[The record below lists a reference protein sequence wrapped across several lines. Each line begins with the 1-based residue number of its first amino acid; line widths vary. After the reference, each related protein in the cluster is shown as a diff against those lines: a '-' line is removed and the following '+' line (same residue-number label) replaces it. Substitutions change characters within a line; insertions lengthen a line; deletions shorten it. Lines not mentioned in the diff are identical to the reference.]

1 MKPANDRRAMP
12 FWHHHASPKLF
23 HMATFFAFAL
33 AGGCTSTPVPPRDFE
48 ECVAR
53 GNAIMESFPR
63 QCRDEGSGKLFREKG
78 EAVVPAQ

>member
-1 MKPANDRRAMP
+1 MSFAVDSLISPSTLPRILSDMRRAT
-12 FWHHHASPKLF
+12 ALV
-23 HMATFFAFAL
+23 AFAL
-33 AGGCTSTPVPPRDFE
+33 AGGCTSTPVPPRDFA